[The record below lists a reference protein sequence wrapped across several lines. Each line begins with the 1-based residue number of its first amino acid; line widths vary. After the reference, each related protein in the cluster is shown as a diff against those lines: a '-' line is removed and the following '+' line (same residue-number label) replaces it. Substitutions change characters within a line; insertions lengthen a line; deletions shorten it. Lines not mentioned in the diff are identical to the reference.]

1 DFMSGL
7 HRNSLIITVGARMII
22 GPGDRSGVRII
33 RHMPGSVRFG
43 MFGVKKVGR
52 PDAPECTQRSAQVL
66 VIARSQ
72 DAAAPLAK
80 AGDALAIKHTETV
93 ADIDRKQPQLVKV

>member
-1 DFMSGL
+1 MIGL
-7 HRNSLIITVGARMII
+7 DSNSLVVTISARMII

-52 PDAPECTQRSAQVL
+52 SNAAECAQRSVQIL
-66 VIARSQ
+66 MIARSQ

-80 AGDALAIKHTETV
+80 VRDALAIGHAQTV
-93 ADIDRKQPQLVKV
+93 AGINRKQP